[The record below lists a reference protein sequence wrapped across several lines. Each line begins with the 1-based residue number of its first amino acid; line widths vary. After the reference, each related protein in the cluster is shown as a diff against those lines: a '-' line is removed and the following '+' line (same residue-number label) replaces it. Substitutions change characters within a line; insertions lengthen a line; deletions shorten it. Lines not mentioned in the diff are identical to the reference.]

1 MWKNIKKFFK
11 WIADHTGISWVA
23 RKISLGWN
31 SIKSWWSGQSHKNDL
46 IELIKG
52 KSNDWGIIKEN
63 GNKQLILHVKKENV
77 QEIMDIKNINHKDLS
92 KYYVRVRCDKGM
104 FKIAYSEL
112 LIISDNVISF
122 IVKSVEDGKTSSS
135 ELEGMKRMLGLNS
148 KHIVG
153 TITQISQKPEVAN
166 SASKVPVNDSKA
178 LSLEAA
184 NTVNNN
190 SKPDKLLGNTS
201 KERLMLSKI
210 IIPTL

>member
-1 MWKNIKKFFK
+1 M
-11 WIADHTGISWVA
+11 
-23 RKISLGWN
+23 
-31 SIKSWWSGQSHKNDL
+31 
-46 IELIKG
+46 
-52 KSNDWGIIKEN
+52 
-63 GNKQLILHVKKENV
+63 
-77 QEIMDIKNINHKDLS
+77 
-92 KYYVRVRCDKGM
+92 
-104 FKIAYSEL
+104 
-112 LIISDNVISF
+112 ISF
-122 IVKSVEDGKTSSS
+122 IARSVEDGKTSFS

-166 SASKVPVNDSKA
+166 SASEVPVNDSKA